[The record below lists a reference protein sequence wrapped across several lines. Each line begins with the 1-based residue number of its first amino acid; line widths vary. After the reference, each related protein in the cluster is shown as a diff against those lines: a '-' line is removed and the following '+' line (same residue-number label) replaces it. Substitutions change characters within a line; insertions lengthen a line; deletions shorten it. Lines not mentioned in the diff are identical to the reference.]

1 MGLPATIISLRT
13 AANSHWSHSGVP
25 APLRLNQFDSPLRE
39 TLVGILDPDQKA
51 LNDELVE
58 KNQSYW
64 IESQSLAELAELKL
78 ERNYTDAE

>member
-1 MGLPATIISLRT
+1 M
-13 AANSHWSHSGVP
+13 
-25 APLRLNQFDSPLRE
+25 
-39 TLVGILDPDQKA
+39 GILDPDQKA
-51 LNDELVE
+51 LNNELVE